1 VALSYTD
8 HYVGVLD
15 YLMGLMWAGDGVI
28 KGEGLF
34 AASAFEEPLPAAE
47 GDKVFMNREA
57 AHNYL
62 ENALIS
68 DMEKRSIGNGR
79 RRTLSYK
86 MTGLKLFT
94 DYAAGLPAEELEVL
108 KQQWSLTQARD
119 MAARTWSP
127 EQQNVLDRIEEG
139 IQNTDPDRPDTERW
153 LHIKGRPGSGKSEV
167 LAYAAVAAAKKGA
180 AVLILCPTGTLLC
193 SYRERISSDRI
204 DIETLHSA
212 FVIRR
217 EADEVV
223 NYAPPTRLR
232 RYDLILMDE
241 ASQVE
246 DGVFSRV
253 VIAIRELPQRPM
265 VCIAAD
271 MQQLR
276 PVGSGDM
283 MSSLLQKIVQVELKT
298 IYRSS
303 DPAHLLFLNKIRDA
317 QPEKTLVAEYF
328 RGRQWTGDLM
338 AAVKRGLEMQ
348 TSIADAFMWLTVSNK
363 GAARVNEAALQLR
376 GISPRESEGYRAD
389 PNVTTD
395 RIVPRPGILVR
406 LTRNMDKTRGF
417 VNGAIGEIVSVFD
430 AAYFTVR
437 LKTGTMIL
445 MHPICGSNE
454 RAFLPLTYGWAT
466 TIRRAQG
473 MSLTKGCIFFDLPF
487 PPERG
492 YAYVAVSRFRSRA
505 GVFHFGR
512 YRRTDWL
519 PVGGVSTE
527 QTARGLDSMSSDS
540 FEGPESSDEETDG
553 IASDTE
559 DEQARGM
566 FDDASDSREDEEDI
580 ESDTVDE
587 AASGMFD
594 DAVESDAVE
603 SEAEVAL
610 L

>member
-1 VALSYTD
+1 
-8 HYVGVLD
+8 
-15 YLMGLMWAGDGVI
+15 
-28 KGEGLF
+28 
-34 AASAFEEPLPAAE
+34 
-47 GDKVFMNREA
+47 
-57 AHNYL
+57 
-62 ENALIS
+62 
-68 DMEKRSIGNGR
+68 
-79 RRTLSYK
+79 
-86 MTGLKLFT
+86 
-94 DYAAGLPAEELEVL
+94 
-108 KQQWSLTQARD
+108 
-119 MAARTWSP
+119 
-127 EQQNVLDRIEEG
+127 
-139 IQNTDPDRPDTERW
+139 
-153 LHIKGRPGSGKSEV
+153 
-167 LAYAAVAAAKKGA
+167 
-180 AVLILCPTGTLLC
+180 
-193 SYRERISSDRI
+193 
-204 DIETLHSA
+204 
-212 FVIRR
+212 
-217 EADEVV
+217 
-223 NYAPPTRLR
+223 
-232 RYDLILMDE
+232 
-241 ASQVE
+241 
-246 DGVFSRV
+246 
-253 VIAIRELPQRPM
+253 
-265 VCIAAD
+265 
-271 MQQLR
+271 
-276 PVGSGDM
+276 
-283 MSSLLQKIVQVELKT
+283 
-298 IYRSS
+298 
-303 DPAHLLFLNKIRDA
+303 LNKIRDA

-473 MSLTKGCIFFDLPF
+473 MSLTRGCIFFDLPF

-540 FEGPESSDEETDG
+540 FEGPESSDEETNG

-594 DAVESDAVE
+594 DAVESDAVQ